1 VTTELGYIYQLTN
14 TPWDATQYRRA
25 AEHVASETSAVLL
38 GEPVLIYPDQFDPTI
53 PDDMRVGVPLL
64 RWTTTRQENG

>member
-1 VTTELGYIYQLTN
+1 MTVETGYIYQLTN

-25 AEHVASETSAVLL
+25 AEHVASETSAVLV
-38 GEPVLIYPDQFDPTI
+38 GEPTLIYPDQFDAAV

-64 RWTTTRQENG
+64 RWTTTRQDT